1 MSANKVIQSNVIS
14 SASNFDVL
22 DEFPDDDFLTDI
34 DIDQIAS
41 KASSTQVASNASTSR
56 QEIPPNGRSTLLFDD
71 MDDNDFLNIE
81 SVIEQQ
87 INAVPQNVQNQAS
100 EVATRNEASNNI
112 VLNTTVDAPI
122 FDEKYRFKI
131 RGINLVTIKQL
142 KESARHDLERRKH
155 FLVKAEIDEII
166 QKARVSSVS
175 GKWMM
180 KAALTDQMSE
190 NVLLEATFHASV
202 IDKLAGKSGREI
214 SHLMAQRS
222 ERPQNVEDV
231 QNTLKKLTDCLE
243 KLNMFIKLEFN
254 SNAELPIV
262 VELIDV
268 APVLIRKLQEKIE
281 HEKLM

>member
-14 SASNFDVL
+14 SASNLDAL

-56 QEIPPNGRSTLLFDD
+56 QEIPPNGRSTLLFDE

-190 NVLLEATFHASV
+190 NELLEATFHASV

>member
-1 MSANKVIQSNVIS
+1 MIQSNVIS
-14 SASNFDVL
+14 SASNLDAL

-56 QEIPPNGRSTLLFDD
+56 HEIPPNGRSTLLFDD

>member
-100 EVATRNEASNNI
+100 GVATRNEASNNI

-214 SHLMAQRS
+214 SHLMTQRS

>member
-14 SASNFDVL
+14 SASNLDAL

-71 MDDNDFLNIE
+71 MDDNDFLSIE
-81 SVIEQQ
+81 STIEQQ

>member
-1 MSANKVIQSNVIS
+1 MIQSNVIS
-14 SASNFDVL
+14 SASNLDAL

-81 SVIEQQ
+81 STIEQQ

>member
-1 MSANKVIQSNVIS
+1 MIQSNVIS
-14 SASNFDVL
+14 SASNLDAL

-71 MDDNDFLNIE
+71 MDDNDFLSIE
-81 SVIEQQ
+81 STIEQQ

>member
-1 MSANKVIQSNVIS
+1 MIQSNVIS
-14 SASNFDVL
+14 SASNLDAL

>member
-14 SASNFDVL
+14 SASNLDVL

>member
-1 MSANKVIQSNVIS
+1 MIQSNVIS
-14 SASNFDVL
+14 SASNLDVL

-81 SVIEQQ
+81 STIEQQ

>member
-14 SASNFDVL
+14 SASNLDAL

-190 NVLLEATFHASV
+190 NELLEATFHASV

>member
-14 SASNFDVL
+14 SASNLDVL

-71 MDDNDFLNIE
+71 MDDNDFLSIE
-81 SVIEQQ
+81 STIEQQ

-190 NVLLEATFHASV
+190 NELLEATFHASV

>member
-14 SASNFDVL
+14 SASNLDAL

-81 SVIEQQ
+81 STIEQQ

-190 NVLLEATFHASV
+190 NELLEATFHASV